1 MNVRIAKGNTK
12 ESLAYISDTYKK
24 YLNGREF
31 SYKFFD
37 DLLSE
42 TYKDET
48 QLRNLILSFAL
59 LAILISVLGIL
70 GMVVFSTDRRTKEIG
85 IRKVMG
91 ARNSDIILLFNRE
104 FLKWV
109 VVSFIIASPI
119 AWYVMHKWLQNFAYK
134 TEFSWWIFVLAGLIA
149 FVIALMTVNLQSWYT
164 ATRNPVVALR
174 NE

>member
-1 MNVRIAKGNTK
+1 
-12 ESLAYISDTYKK
+12 
-24 YLNGREF
+24 
-31 SYKFFD
+31 
-37 DLLSE
+37 
-42 TYKDET
+42 
-48 QLRNLILSFAL
+48 
-59 LAILISVLGIL
+59 
-70 GMVVFSTDRRTKEIG
+70 MVIFSTDRRTKEIG

-109 VVSFIIASPI
+109 VVSFIIASSI

-149 FVIALMTVNLQSWYT
+149 FAIALMTVNLQSWYT